1 MDGMLDVR
9 KVFLWVAVMDVVKVD
24 RLAVR
29 KEVLTVENLDVEM
42 VAWLVAR
49 LENVLVVRWVVWKQ
63 RQYVFKSIKRKYD
76 DDKC

>member
-1 MDGMLDVR
+1 
-9 KVFLWVAVMDVVKVD
+9 MDVVKVD

-49 LENVLVVRWVVWKQ
+49 LANVLVVRWVVWKQ
-63 RQYVFKSIKRKYD
+63 RQYVFKSIKRKYV